1 MALAVLGDRGEHVDG
16 VRFGVIGT
24 GYWAREVHAAGIA
37 SHPDAQ
43 LVGVWGRDPAKAATL
58 AQARGAEAF
67 DDLDAMLAVVDAVA
81 FSVPPQVQAE
91 LAPRVAD
98 AGRHLLLEKP
108 LALEPAAAQRVV
120 DAVER
125 NGVAAIVFFTERYL
139 PDRENWLGRLVAEG
153 GALGGE
159 AAWLG
164 SLLTPDNPFADS
176 PWRKSEGA
184 LWDVCPHSL
193 AGLLPV
199 LGPVRDVVGVRGFDD
214 LVHLTL
220 THDSGATSHVAVS
233 LTMPPDA
240 TRTALQFYRA
250 DGWHTR
256 PEDPFEP
263 VDAHRN
269 AVGEL
274 IDLVRSG
281 RTRHRCDVRLARDIV
296 DVLDRAQRAL
306 D

>member
-1 MALAVLGDRGEHVDG
+1 VDR
-16 VRFGVIGT
+16 VRFGLIGT
-24 GYWAREVHAAGIA
+24 GYWAREVHAAGIG

-58 AQARGAEAF
+58 ARARGAEAF
-67 DDLDAMLAVVDAVA
+67 AEVDAMIAAVDAVA
-81 FSVPPQVQAE
+81 FSVPPHVQAA
-91 LAPRVAD
+91 LAPQVAD

-108 LALEPAAAQRVV
+108 LALDPTAAQQVV

-125 NGVAAIVFFTERYL
+125 AGVASLVFFTQRYV
-139 PDRENWLGRLVAEG
+139 PMREAWLETLQAEG
-153 GALGGE
+153 SCLGGE

-164 SLLTPDNPFADS
+164 SLRTPDNPFADS

-184 LWDVCPHSL
+184 LWDVGPHAL

-199 LGPVRDVVGVRGFDD
+199 LGPVRSVVGARGFGD

-220 THDSGATSHVAVS
+220 THVSGATSHVALS

-240 TRTALQFYRA
+240 TRFAMQFYRE

-256 PEDPFEP
+256 PEERFES

-274 IDLVRSG
+274 IDLIRSG
-281 RTRHRCDVRLARDIV
+281 QTRHRCDVHFARDIV
-296 DVLDRAQRAL
+296 AVLDRAQHAL

>member
-1 MALAVLGDRGEHVDG
+1 MDKL
-16 VRFGVIGT
+16 RFGVIGT

-37 SHPDAQ
+37 SHPDAE

-58 AQARGAEAF
+58 AKARGTAAF
-67 DDLDAMLAVVDAVA
+67 DDLDAMLAAVDAVA
-81 FSVPPQVQAE
+81 FSVPPDVQAE
-91 LAPRVAD
+91 LAPRAAE

-108 LALEPAAAQRVV
+108 LALGPAAAQRVV

-125 NGVAAIVFFTERYL
+125 NGVAAIVFFTERYIAQ
-139 PDRENWLGRLVAEG
+139 RESWLGRLVAEG
-153 GALGGE
+153 GCLGGE

-164 SLLTPDNPFADS
+164 SLRTPDNPFADS

-184 LWDVCPHSL
+184 LWDVGPHAL

-199 LGPVRDVVGVRGFDD
+199 LGPVRAVVAVPGLDD

-220 THDSGATSHVAVS
+220 THDSGATSHVALS

-240 TRTALQFYRA
+240 TRFAMSFYRA

-256 PEDPFEP
+256 PEAPFEP
-263 VDAHRN
+263 VQAHRN

-274 IDLVRSG
+274 IALIRSG
-281 RTRHRCDVRLARDIV
+281 QTEHRCDVRFARDIV
-296 DVLDRAQRAL
+296 DVLDRAQSAL
-306 D
+306 G